1 MPTISE
7 AGRKILRKWQDMG
20 VRFLWRGE
28 QRGHRLF
35 DGPAENY
42 SIPEQPVP
50 DGWAASHLNNAL
62 TDGIKFSQRDG
73 LTEIRISAQPIP
85 KELLEMEEEP
95 DEEPKKEILIHHIPE
110 RKLWLAQREAGTNE
124 QWREINR
131 FGVIIDIP
139 VEKEPEWN
147 KDAEYH
153 PMFVLKPKTVK
164 YYFCLCRRK
173 NGGIVTMSRTCKDR
187 LKYAVGDATIIGNI
201 EERDVEV

>member
-1 MPTISE
+1 M
-7 AGRKILRKWQDMG
+7 
-20 VRFLWRGE
+20 WRGE

-42 SIPEQPVP
+42 SIQEQPVP
-50 DGWAASHLNNAL
+50 KGVSYEQMANAEKQGLRIGRSVKDMSHSIP
-62 TDGIKFSQRDG
+62 T
-73 LTEIRISAQPIP
+73 QPIP
-85 KELLEMEEEP
+85 KELLEMEE
-95 DEEPKKEILIHHIPE
+95 PKKEILVHHIPE